1 MKRVLFLC
9 VGNSCR
15 SQMAQALFQHHSRSK
30 AGFEARSAGT
40 KPAKA
45 VSRLATEAM
54 AEKGID
60 ISGQKP
66 KPLTKDLVDR
76 ADLRIS
82 MGCGV
87 EESCPAVYLKM
98 FEDWGIEDPYGGT
111 IEDYR
116 RARDEI
122 EAKVKALIARISEK
136 G

>member
-15 SQMAQALFQHHSRSK
+15 SQMAQALFQHHAKGK

-45 VSRLATEAM
+45 VSRLAIEAM

-66 KPLTKDLVDR
+66 KPLTKELMEW
-76 ADLRIS
+76 ADTFIS

-87 EESCPAVYLKM
+87 EDSCPVFFLPK
-98 FEDWGIEDPYGGT
+98 FEDWHIEDPYGGT
-111 IEDYR
+111 IDNYR
-116 RARDEI
+116 KARDGI
-122 EAKVKALIARISEK
+122 ERKVVELIKRL
-136 G
+136 

>member
-15 SQMAQALFQHHSRSK
+15 SQMAQALFQHHARGR
-30 AGFEARSAGT
+30 AGFEAKSAGT

-45 VSRLATEAM
+45 VSRLAIEAM

-66 KPLTKDLVDR
+66 KPLTGELMEW
-76 ADLRIS
+76 ADTFIS
-82 MGCGV
+82 IGCGV
-87 EESCPAVYLKM
+87 EDSCPVFFLPK
-98 FEDWGIEDPYGGT
+98 FEDWGIEDPYEGT

-116 RARDEI
+116 KTRDEI
-122 EAKVKALIARISEK
+122 EKKVMALLDSLIK
-136 G
+136 